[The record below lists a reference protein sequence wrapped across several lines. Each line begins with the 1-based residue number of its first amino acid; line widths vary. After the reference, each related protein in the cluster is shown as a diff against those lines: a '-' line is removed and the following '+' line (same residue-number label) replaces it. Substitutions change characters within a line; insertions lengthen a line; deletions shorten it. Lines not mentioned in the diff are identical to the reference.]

1 MGWSTI
7 LAVGAGGA
15 IGAIARHF
23 VAGSVMRVL
32 GAGFPYGTLAVNIL
46 GAFVM
51 GALVEAFALRLSLSQ
66 TAQAFLTV
74 GVLGGFT
81 TFSAF
86 SLEVALLIERHEWG
100 PAFIYATA
108 SVILS
113 VLALFAGLATV
124 RAVS

>member
-1 MGWSTI
+1 MSWNTI

-23 VAGSVMRVL
+23 VAGSMMRLL
-32 GAGFPYGTLAVNIL
+32 GAGFPYGTLAVNLL

-51 GALVEAFALRLSLSQ
+51 GALVEAFALRLSLPQ

-100 PAFIYATA
+100 SAALYVTA

-113 VLALFAGLATV
+113 VLALFAGLASV

>member
-1 MGWSTI
+1 MGWNTI
-7 LAVGAGGA
+7 LAIGAGGA

-23 VAGSVMRVL
+23 VAGSVMRFF
-32 GAGFPYGTLAVNIL
+32 GTGFPYGTLAVNIL

-51 GALVEAFALRLSLSQ
+51 GALVEAFALRFSLSQ

-74 GVLGGFT
+74 GLLGGFT

-86 SLEVALLIERHEWG
+86 SLEVVLLIERHEWA
-100 PAFIYATA
+100 PAILYATA
-108 SVILS
+108 SVVLS
-113 VLALFAGLATV
+113 VLALFAGLASV